1 MRKIFL
7 LLLLSIC
14 MMQQSQA
21 QTLFGWNIS
30 FDYNFLNTLKNLDN
44 VDTLKSIAQDL
55 SPIKAGGASF
65 GIPVNIKLGHWVLL
79 RPQVVFNISLGQL
92 DYKMSNGT
100 TQTAKLPS
108 MNLEFPV
115 QSVISNYNKTHGL
128 GIILGIRGG
137 YKVKDLSGNQL
148 LTLNKGYG
156 TLDTGLGYRFKIS
169 KKTTLMPELRYSF
182 GLNNLLKQDAA
193 NVYAYTL
200 DHVRRNR
207 VSFVLN
213 FF

>member
-1 MRKIFL
+1 ML
-7 LLLLSIC
+7 
-14 MMQQSQA
+14 QQSQA
-21 QTLFGWNIS
+21 QSLFGWNIS
-30 FDYNFLNTLKNLDN
+30 FDYNFLNTLKNLNN

-55 SPIKAGGASF
+55 SPVKAGGVSL
-65 GIPVNIKLGHWVLL
+65 GIPVNIKIAHWILL

-100 TQTAKLPS
+100 TQTAKFPS

-115 QSVISNYNKTHGL
+115 QSVISNYNKTHGFGL
-128 GIILGIRGG
+128 IFGIRGG

-148 LTLNKGYG
+148 LTLSKGYG
-156 TLDTGLGYRFKIS
+156 TLDAGAGYRFKIG

-182 GLNNLLKQDAA
+182 GLNDMLKQDAA

-200 DHVRRNR
+200 DHIRRNR